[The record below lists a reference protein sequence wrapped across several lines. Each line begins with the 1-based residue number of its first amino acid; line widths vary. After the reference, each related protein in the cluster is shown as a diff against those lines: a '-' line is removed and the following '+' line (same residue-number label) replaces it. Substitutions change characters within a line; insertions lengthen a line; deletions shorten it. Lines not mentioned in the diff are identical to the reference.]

1 MFDAL
6 RQDSLYALRTMRR
19 NPGFAAVAVV
29 TLALGIGAN
38 TAIFSLVSPY
48 LFRAL
53 PFSDADRLVHLFH
66 IDYDVGFNQARF
78 SLPQYADY
86 KAGFESFEDLGV
98 YTYGVKNVTGH
109 GEPESVTVGRVTA
122 NTMSLLGVEPLLGRA
137 FLPDEDRPGAARVA
151 ILSHG
156 LWQRRYAGERGIIG
170 QTIMLDEVP
179 HSVIGVMPREFV
191 FPYGGVRMWTA
202 LQAEPATAD
211 RGEGSYLI
219 IGRLKSGATLERARV
234 EMETIHGRLSAE
246 YPELDGRYGVRAVP
260 IRAGLLFF
268 YDVIRG
274 MLLLLMAAV
283 GFVLLIV
290 AANVGNIMLARATA
304 REREVAIRSALGS
317 SRLRL
322 IRQFLTESTV
332 LAGLGAAVG
341 VAIAVVIVRQIG
353 PTMPEDLYRVGDA
366 TVDGAA
372 LGFTALVSMVA
383 VVFFG
388 LAPALQASRLDV
400 TATIKEGGRGSS
412 AGAKGKRLRSL
423 LVVSQVAMTLVLLI
437 GATITIQTLIGMQRI
452 DPGFDTDRAL
462 TMRVRLSTSKYP
474 ERRQRVAFQDE
485 VLQRVAALPQV
496 EAVGGVAFLPL
507 DFSTSYMGFEIEGRA
522 PAAPDERLFANDNK
536 VTPGYFAAM
545 GIPLLRGRP
554 FNRGDSEDT
563 PKVIAINQTMAE
575 RFWPG
580 DDPVGRRVLLDPE
593 EEGDWATIVAVVG
606 DVRHRLL
613 TRDVDPQIYIPQGQQ
628 ATRAISLIVRTPG
641 EPSAVAA
648 AVRETIWSVDPGM
661 PIGGARTLQEVVA
674 QSLGPFQ
681 IVSGLLS
688 LFGLLALLLAC
699 VGLYGVVAYSVSRRV
714 NEFGIRMALG
724 AERSDILT
732 LVMRHGAILAGIG
745 VVIGLVISVAL
756 TRVMAAAVAG
766 AEQPGIPTFG
776 GVALLLIAVALAA
789 SYLPARRAAQVEPVT
804 ALRYE

>member
-1 MFDAL
+1 
-6 RQDSLYALRTMRR
+6 MRR
-19 NPGFAAVAVV
+19 NPGFAAVAVI

-98 YTYGVKNVTGH
+98 YTYGVKNVAGH

-122 NTMSLLGVEPLLGRA
+122 NTMRLLGVEPALGRG
-137 FLPDEDRPGAARVA
+137 FLQDEDRPGAQAVA

-156 LWQRRYAGERGIIG
+156 LWQRRYAGDRGIIG

-179 HSVIGVMPREFV
+179 HNVIGVMPRDFV
-191 FPYGGVRMWTA
+191 FPYGGVKMWTA
-202 LQAEPATAD
+202 LQVEPATAD
-211 RGEGSYLI
+211 RAQGSYLI
-219 IGRLKSGATLERARV
+219 IGRLKPGATLGRARV
-234 EMETIHGRLSAE
+234 EMETIHQRLTAE

-317 SRLRL
+317 SRRRL
-322 IRQFLTESTV
+322 IRQFLTESAV

-366 TVDGAA
+366 SVDGAA
-372 LGFTALVSMVA
+372 LGFTVLVSVVA

-388 LAPALQASRLDV
+388 FAPALQASRLDV
-400 TATIKEGGRGSS
+400 AATIKEGGRGSS
-412 AGAKGKRLRSL
+412 AGARGKRLRSF

-437 GATITIQTLIGMQRI
+437 GAAVTIQTLIGMQRI
-452 DPGFDTDRAL
+452 DPGFDSDGAL

-474 ERRQRVAFQDE
+474 DGSQRVAFQE
-485 VLQRVAALPQV
+485 AALQRIEALPEV
-496 EAVGGVAFLPL
+496 EAAGGVASLPL
-507 DFSTSYMGFEIEGRA
+507 DFSTSYMGFEVEGRV
-522 PAAPDERLFANDNK
+522 PAAPDERLFANENY

-545 GIPLLRGRP
+545 RIPLLRGRP
-554 FNRGDSEDT
+554 FNRGDSEDA
-563 PKVIAINQTMAE
+563 PRVIAINQTMAE

-593 EEGDWATIVAVVG
+593 EPQSDWATIVAVVG

-613 TRDVDPQIYIPQGQQ
+613 TRDVDPQIYIPQSQD
-628 ATRAISLIVRTPG
+628 ASRAISIIVRTTG
-641 EPSAVAA
+641 DPSAVSA
-648 AVRETIWSVDPGM
+648 AVREAIWSVDPAM
-661 PIGGARTLQEVVA
+661 PIGGARTLQQVLA

-681 IVSGLLS
+681 LVSGLLS

-699 VGLYGVVAYSVSRRV
+699 IGLYGVVAYSVSRRLS
-714 NEFGIRMALG
+714 EFGIRMALG
-724 AERSDILT
+724 AERTDILA
-732 LVMRHGAILAGIG
+732 LVIRHGAMLTG
-745 VVIGLVISVAL
+745 VGVAIGLVISVAL
-756 TRVMAAAVAG
+756 TRVMASAVAG
-766 AEQPGIPTFG
+766 AEQPGIATFA
-776 GVALLLIAVALAA
+776 GVALLLTGVALAA
-789 SYLPARRAAQVEPVT
+789 SYLPARRAAKVEPVA

>member
-1 MFDAL
+1 
-6 RQDSLYALRTMRR
+6 MRR

-48 LFRAL
+48 LFKAL
-53 PFSDADRLVHLFH
+53 PFRDADRLVHLFH
-66 IDYDVGFNQARF
+66 VDYDVGFNQARF

-86 KAGFESFEDLGV
+86 KAGFESFVDLAV
-98 YTYGVKNVTGH
+98 YTYGVRNVTGH

-122 NTMSLLGVEPLLGRA
+122 NTMGLLGVEPALGRA
-137 FLPDEDRPGAARVA
+137 FLPDEDRPGAQPVA

-156 LWQRRYAGERGIIG
+156 LWQRRYAGDPSIIG
-170 QTIMLDEVP
+170 QTITLDDVP
-179 HSVIGVMPREFV
+179 HNVIGIMPRDFV
-191 FPYGGVRMWTA
+191 FPYGGVKMWTA
-202 LQAEPATAD
+202 LQVEPTTAN
-211 RGEGSYLI
+211 REEGSYLI
-219 IGRLKSGATLERARV
+219 IGRLKPGATLARAQV

-246 YPELDGRYGVRAVP
+246 YPELDGRFGVRAVP

-283 GFVLLIV
+283 GFVLMIV

-322 IRQFLTESTV
+322 VRQFLTESAV

-341 VAIAVVIVRQIG
+341 VAIAVVIIRQIG

-366 TVDGAA
+366 SVDGAA
-372 LGFTALVSMVA
+372 LGFTALVSVLA

-400 TATIKEGGRGSS
+400 AAHIKEGGRGST

-437 GATITIQTLIGMQRI
+437 GAAVTIQTLIGMQRI

-474 ERRQRVAFQDE
+474 EVSRRVAFQEE
-485 VLQRVAALPQV
+485 VVQRVGALPEVQ
-496 EAVGGVAFLPL
+496 AVGGVASLPL
-507 DFSTSYMGFEIEGRA
+507 DFSTSYMGFEVEGRA
-522 PAAPDERLFANDNK
+522 PAAPDERLFANENT

-554 FNRGDSEDT
+554 FNQGDSEEA
-563 PKVIAINQTMAE
+563 PRVIAINQTMAE
-575 RFWPG
+575 RYWPG

-593 EEGDWATIVAVVG
+593 ESESDWATIVAVVG

-613 TRDVDPQIYIPQGQQ
+613 TREVDPQIYIPQGQD
-628 ATRAISLIVRTPG
+628 ATRSISLIVRTAG

-648 AVRETIWSVDPGM
+648 AVREAIWSVDPGM
-661 PIGGARTLQEVVA
+661 PIGGARTLQEVLA

-699 VGLYGVVAYSVSRRV
+699 IGLYGVVAYSVSRRL

-724 AERSDILT
+724 AERTDILT
-732 LVMRHGAILAGIG
+732 LVIRHGAVLAGAG
-745 VVIGLVISVAL
+745 VAIGLLISVAL
-756 TRVMAAAVAG
+756 TQIMASAVAG
-766 AEQPGIPTFG
+766 AEQPGIATFA
-776 GVALLLIAVALAA
+776 GVALLLSAVALAA